1 MSSSCGLPA
10 IFLEL
15 VLAIGGMVGQPEPSD
30 TKNSGKVRMHTSA
43 EIVFANDR
51 PGALVQSGR

>member
-1 MSSSCGLPA
+1 
-10 IFLEL
+10 
-15 VLAIGGMVGQPEPSD
+15 MVGQPEPSD